1 MTLRLTTD
9 RPVTATGPSRQAG
22 GRWRT
27 LLRRGTPVAGVVIV
41 TVLVAVIGAY
51 VHESNRRG
59 AVSLSNDLVDAIDR
73 RIAVQLHAYLSPS
86 EQFLELARQ
95 VGGARDVFAGAE
107 AVEPFALQ
115 ALPRIATITGFS
127 YADPDGSFLFVVRNA
142 QGGYDTKRIDRRGG
156 GHRVTWTRRDAA
168 GSVVATSEDPADM
181 YDPRTRPWYTG
192 AVAARGHYWT
202 DAYLFFTLRKPGITY
217 ASPHYDATGA
227 LRAVFAVDLELA
239 SLCAFLRHLEIG
251 VSGKA
256 IVVDRNG
263 RVVAYP
269 SDDWMP
275 ADRANVAAPRL
286 DELNDPVL
294 ARTFNRLRVEGYGRQ
309 ILEIGDRRIIVSSEP
324 LKMLAGRDWVIL
336 IVVPESDFVGF
347 VASSGWVALALSALV
362 VLIVAALAALLAWR
376 GLQAER
382 RAQAAT
388 VRQRVLEAHARTF
401 ADLARTPDV
410 IDRAKADG
418 LREALAS
425 AAATVAAKRVSVW
438 RLDAGARTLRC
449 EDSFDRE
456 AGAHTAGLELHR
468 DELPNLFAALAKG
481 EPVDTRLAEGDRRTA
496 ELSAVYLSPLGIES
510 VHIAPINAAGRTVG
524 MLLVEEPQRGDHGA
538 GLGEFCAALAC
549 LFALRLA
556 PEPGQPAA
564 EAGRPAARTPA
575 VKIPAADPAFAAR
588 STSLKSALMRR
599 DSSLDQLGDGRIERT
614 AVVVVKL
621 PDWLSTAQRPN
632 GNGTGTT
639 MDAILAEVRQVV
651 ERSGIAYA
659 ALMDD
664 QIVLAALSA
673 SSASVEEDARRT
685 ALAALDLR
693 DTLLQLEGT
702 LGVTLAF
709 RLAIDIG
716 PVMVC
721 DVGGDPPARNIWGGA
736 IGVAKVLAAAAGR
749 HTISASET
757 TYEVLSGDFL
767 FRPRGQYFLPETGT
781 MRTFVLVGEI

>member
-1 MTLRLTTD
+1 MALRLTSD
-9 RPVTATGPSRQAG
+9 SAIPPPAAARDAG

-27 LLRRGTPVAGVVIV
+27 LVRRGLPVAGVFIV
-41 TVLVAVIGAY
+41 TALVAAIGAY

-107 AVEPFALQ
+107 VVEPFALK
-115 ALPRIATITGFS
+115 ALPGITTITGFS

-142 QGGYDTKRIDRRGG
+142 QGGYDTKLIDRRAG
-156 GHRVTWTRRDAA
+156 GHRVTWTRRDAS
-168 GSVVATSEDPADM
+168 GSVVGTSEDPADS
-181 YDPRTRPWYTG
+181 YDPRQRPWYTG

-202 DAYLFFTLRKPGITY
+202 DTYLFFTLRTPGITH
-217 ASPHYDATGA
+217 ASPHYDSTGA
-227 LRAVFAVDLELA
+227 LRAVYAVDLELA
-239 SLCAFLRHLEIG
+239 SLCAFLRQLEIG
-251 VSGKA
+251 VSGRA
-256 IVVDRNG
+256 IVVDPEG

-269 SDDWMP
+269 GDDWLP
-275 ADRANVAAPRL
+275 ADRPNVTAPRL
-286 DELNDPVL
+286 DEMNDPVL
-294 ARTFNRLRVEGYGRQ
+294 ARTFNRLRVEGYGRK
-309 ILEIGDRRIIVSSEP
+309 ILDFGDRRIIVSSEP
-324 LKMLAGRDWVIL
+324 LKKLTGRDWVIL

-362 VLIVAALAALLAWR
+362 VLIVAGLAALLAWR

-388 VRQRVLEAHARTF
+388 VRQRVLESHARTF
-401 ADLARTPDV
+401 AELARTPAV
-410 IDRAKADG
+410 LDRAKADG
-418 LREALAS
+418 LREALES
-425 AAATVAAKRVSVW
+425 AAATVNAKRVSVW

-449 EDSFDRE
+449 EDCFDRE

-468 DELPNLFAALAKG
+468 TELPNLFATLAKG
-481 EPVDTRLAEGDRRTA
+481 EAVDTTQAEGDRRTA
-496 ELSAVYLSPLGIES
+496 ELSAIYLGPLGSES
-510 VHIAPINAAGRTVG
+510 VLVAPISAAGQPVG
-524 MLLVEEPQRGDHGA
+524 MLMVEEPPRGDEGA

-564 EAGRPAARTPA
+564 ETGGPAIRVPAAKA
-575 VKIPAADPAFAAR
+575 PAAEAAFAAR

-599 DSSLDQLGDGRIERT
+599 DSSLDQLGDGRIERA
-614 AVVVVKL
+614 AVAVIKL
-621 PDWLSTAQRPN
+621 PDWLSTAQRAN
-632 GNGTGTT
+632 GSDSGTT

-673 SSASVEEDARRT
+673 PPASVEEDARRT

-693 DTLLQLEGT
+693 DTLLQLENT
-702 LGVTLAF
+702 LGVTLGF

-716 PVMVC
+716 PVMVG
-721 DVGGDPPARNIWGGA
+721 DVGGEAAARNVWGGA
-736 IGVAKVLAAAAGR
+736 VGVAKVLAAAAGR